1 MGRSKD
7 GDVVFSTRGDNV
19 CPRCGALPSACRC
32 ARGDGA
38 ARAPAQGGATQVG
51 AAVRVGRETAGRKGA
66 GVTVVSGL
74 PLSPEQLTALAKEWK
89 RSLGTGGTVRADGGI
104 ELAGEHRDKLMAD
117 LERRGYRPKRAGG

>member
-1 MGRSKD
+1 M
-7 GDVVFSTRGDNV
+7 VFSTRGDDV

-32 ARGDGA
+32 ARGEGA
-38 ARAPAQGGATQVG
+38 ARAPARSG

-74 PLSPEQLTALAKEWK
+74 PLDAAELVALAKEWK

>member
-7 GDVVFSTRGDNV
+7 GDVVFSTRGDDV

-32 ARGDGA
+32 ARDAGA
-38 ARAPAQGGATQVG
+38 ARASAQGG